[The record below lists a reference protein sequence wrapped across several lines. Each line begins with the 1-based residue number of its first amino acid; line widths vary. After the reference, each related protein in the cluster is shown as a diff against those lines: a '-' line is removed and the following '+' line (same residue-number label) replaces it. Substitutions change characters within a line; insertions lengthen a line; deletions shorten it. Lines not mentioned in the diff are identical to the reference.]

1 MSEREVVLRD
11 IEKNNSRLDKAEE
24 QLEKT
29 EDPANREQLEKDIRL
44 LREKSILLDKRALA
58 LTPAQ
63 GNGS

>member
-29 EDPANREQLEKDIRL
+29 EYPANREQLEKDIRL
-44 LREKSILLDKRALA
+44 LRETILLDKRALA

>member
-44 LREKSILLDKRALA
+44 LRETILLDKRALA